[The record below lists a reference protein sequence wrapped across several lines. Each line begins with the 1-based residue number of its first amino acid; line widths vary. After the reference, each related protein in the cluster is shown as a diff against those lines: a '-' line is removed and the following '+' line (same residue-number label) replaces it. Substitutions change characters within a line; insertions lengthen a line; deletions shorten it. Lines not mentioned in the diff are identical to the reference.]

1 MTLATAPQWLVT
13 MFNEYLDK
21 LPVDIRSNAQAT
33 ENAFNLFC
41 AIRGFSY

>member
-1 MTLATAPQWLVT
+1 MKLESAPQWLIT

-21 LPVDIRSNAQAT
+21 LPVDIRSDKKAT

-41 AIRGFSY
+41 AIRGFNY